1 MKSFRRFVTEEP
13 FRRRRALTNRPGEP
27 FATDEMGRPDP
38 NPRIQ
43 RESVEYCLKYGLAHP
58 NHSLY
63 VEVDQERAGRIA
75 DAYDALPMDDGMNA
89 NVAASYEALA
99 HETELQ
105 WQWAVDHGMT
115 FEPWTGKGEAYG
127 STDDYADVFT
137 PDADIYHR
145 HLYFFTGGEPNPFMA
160 RISKLTGLPV
170 NDMFRAVHDYYGHA
184 CIGSDFGPVGEENA
198 WVSHMQMFSPAAQ
211 AALTT
216 ETRGQNSWVN
226 FGRQNYDD
234 KGNYLYIAPKDR
246 PYAVQKTA
254 IFQGTDAWI
263 VKLPDEVTARSVAR
277 FDTFATEDVRPAP
290 AMCEWGSCTAKAEA
304 FVRFRN
310 AIGMPTAEGYWY
322 CGHHADTVSQNCP
335 RGDFIEVDQRQIDE
349 DVRMAVASSNLQS
362 FRYDETTNTLTIR
375 FRSGG
380 VYEYADVPPDIV
392 DEMRWSESRGRY
404 FWNYIRTRYSY
415 TMVSPPR
422 PGFGHAK
429 NTAASSV
436 HQRTRLH
443 TPKRVHRLPPLT

>member
-1 MKSFRRFVTEEP
+1 MQSFRRYVAEEQ
-13 FRRRRALTNRPGEP
+13 FRRRRAALDRPGEP

-43 RESVEYCLKYGLAHP
+43 REAAEYCLKYGFPHP
-58 NHSLY
+58 NHSVY

-75 DAYDALPMDDGMNA
+75 DAYDALPMDDGHNA

-99 HETELQ
+99 RETELQ
-105 WQWAVDHGMT
+105 WQWAVDNGMT

-127 STDDYADVFT
+127 DNDDYASVYT

-170 NDMFRAVHDYYGHA
+170 NDMFRAVHDYFGHA
-184 CIGSDFGPVGEENA
+184 AVGADFGPRGEENA
-198 WVSHMQMFSPAAQ
+198 WVSHMQMYSPAAQ

-226 FGRQNYDD
+226 FGRQNYDSQ
-234 KGNYLYIAPKDR
+234 GNYLYIPPKDR

-254 IFQGTDAWI
+254 IFQGSDAWI
-263 VKLPDEVTARSVAR
+263 VKLPDEVLTRSVAS
-277 FDTFATEDVRPAP
+277 FEQFAEDV
-290 AMCEWGSCTAKAEA
+290 
-304 FVRFRN
+304 
-310 AIGMPTAEGYWY
+310 
-322 CGHHADTVSQNCP
+322 Q
-335 RGDFIEVDQRQIDE
+335 
-349 DVRMAVASSNLQS
+349 MAVASSNLQS
-362 FRYDETTNTLTIR
+362 FRYDETTNTLTVR

-380 VYEYADVPPDIV
+380 VYRYTDVPPDIV
-392 DEMRWSESRGRY
+392 DEMRWADSRGRY
-404 FWNYIRTRYSY
+404 FWTYIRTSYPY
-415 TMVSPPR
+415 TMLTPPR
-422 PGFGHAK
+422 PGFSHAK

-436 HQRTRLH
+436 PQRHRLN
-443 TPKRVHRLPPLT
+443 TPKRVHKLPPLS